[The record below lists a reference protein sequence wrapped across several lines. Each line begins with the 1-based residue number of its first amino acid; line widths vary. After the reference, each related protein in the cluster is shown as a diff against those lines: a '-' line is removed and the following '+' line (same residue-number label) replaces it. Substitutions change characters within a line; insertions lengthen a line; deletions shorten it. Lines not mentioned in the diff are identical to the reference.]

1 MKPRILIVDDDPEML
16 LAVESVL
23 AADYEVRALRES
35 ARAEAEASDFRPH
48 MAILDLRMP
57 EVDGFTLLE
66 RLKERMPH
74 LQVILMTGSV
84 YDLDRD
90 LVRAVRERAF
100 YFIQK
105 PFDREVLLTLVERC
119 NEIRVL
125 EEEKRRHLR
134 DLTRELEEAARFQRS
149 LLPPGEAAPAG
160 LRVAARLL
168 PHDPVAG
175 DLYDYAAAG
184 GGASFLVA
192 DVVGHG
198 MSAALLTGIVK
209 AAFGASHAEG
219 YDPLAVV
226 RRVRA
231 GLRGFPPSL
240 FATLLCA
247 RVTPGQ
253 GTLEYVN
260 AGHPEGV
267 RQSRDGAVSSLGAT
281 GPMVS
286 ALFDDDSCSSARL
299 PWAPGDRLILVTDGL
314 LEAHRGQEEF
324 GRERLLSLV
333 EAGRGLDGP
342 ELLERITDAVREFV
356 PKDDFE
362 DDLTLVVVSDG
373 RP

>member
-16 LAVESVL
+16 LAVKSVL
-23 AADYEVRALRES
+23 AADYEVRALRDS
-35 ARAEAEASDFRPH
+35 ARAESEASSFRPH

-57 EVDGFTLLE
+57 EVDGFTLLK

-90 LVRAVRERAF
+90 LVRAVREKAF

-125 EEEKRRHLR
+125 EEDKRRRLR

-149 LLPPGEAAPAG
+149 LLPPGDAAAAG

-175 DLYDYAAAG
+175 DLYDYAVAG

-198 MSAALLTGIVK
+198 VSAALLTGIVK

-231 GLRGFPPSL
+231 GFQGFPPAL

-247 RVTPGQ
+247 RVNPGE

-267 RQSRDGAVSSLGAT
+267 RQTPDGRTAPLDST

-286 ALFDDDSCSSARL
+286 ALFDDASWSSARL
-299 PWAPGDRLILVTDGL
+299 PWAAGDRLVLVTDGL
-314 LEAHRGQEEF
+314 LEAHRGHEEF

-333 EAGRGLDGP
+333 EAGRRLDG
-342 ELLERITDAVREFV
+342 LGLADRITEAVRSFV
-356 PKDDFE
+356 PRDDLD
-362 DDLTLVVVSDG
+362 DDLTLMVVSDG
-373 RP
+373 RR

>member
-35 ARAEAEASDFRPH
+35 ARAEAEASNFRPH

-134 DLTRELEEAARFQRS
+134 DLTRELDEAARFQRS
-149 LLPPGEAAPAG
+149 LLPPGDAAPAG
-160 LRVAARLL
+160 LRVTARLL

-267 RQSRDGAVSSLGAT
+267 RQSREGAVSFLGAT

-286 ALFDDDSCSSARL
+286 SLFDDDSCSSARL

-314 LEAHRGQEEF
+314 LEARRGQEEF
-324 GRERLLSLV
+324 GRERFLSLV

-342 ELLERITDAVREFV
+342 GLLERITDAVHEFV